1 MASSDYRALID
12 RLTEMA
18 GGGNIFEQNERKKR
32 LSDAMLDAKWAKEAE
47 QEGKMNMQRDLLA
60 NNLDVARENNAGA
73 LARQQ
78 LQGDYGLKQEGIR
91 GDFNL
96 KTTNIQSG
104 TARDVAGMNR
114 DVAIMNALN
123 PQSGTTGKTEDDRF
137 TALMSEVIKGNPGMK
152 EEEYANAAK
161 MIRGMLGGGTGGQDI
176 KAGNEGPGMNFK
188 EYEIKPASQA
198 SPAPAVQPVQPRLA
212 PITQPAVKKEE
223 PESLSLMGKRGLGL
237 LRTKAEIEDQKPR
250 NQATWDLE
258 KKQAENFYSEE
269 NKKKRREE
277 MFNRGFSIFPSR

>member
-1 MASSDYRALID
+1 MDQSMVARFKKAAERQNEILS
-12 RLTEMA
+12 
-18 GGGNIFEQNERKKR
+18 GGNISEQNERKKR

-96 KTTNIQSG
+96 KAANIQSG
-104 TARDVAGMNR
+104 TARDVA
-114 DVAIMNALN
+114 ILNALN
-123 PQSGTTGKTEDDRF
+123 QRKGEAGKTEDDRF

-161 MIRGMLGGGTGGQDI
+161 MIGGMLGGGTGGQGI
-176 KAGNEGPGMNFK
+176 NAGNEGPGTNYRD
-188 EYEIKPASQA
+188 YEIKPASQA
-198 SPAPAVQPVQPRLA
+198 SPAPEVQPVQPRLA
-212 PITQPAVKKEE
+212 PVTQPAVKKEE

-237 LRTKAEIEDQKPR
+237 LNTKAEIEAQKPR
-250 NQATWDLE
+250 NQATWDAE
-258 KKQAENFYSEE
+258 KKKAEDFYSEE
-269 NKKKRREE
+269 NKKKRREKV
-277 MFNRGFSIFPSR
+277 FNRGFSIFPNR